1 MADTNPTS
9 ASAPSC
15 TPLEQEVLD
24 EYRLLLENLNKVK
37 TPPQKSPPNIE
48 LDV

>member
-9 ASAPSC
+9 TSAPAC

-24 EYRLLLENLNKVK
+24 EYRLLLENLNKVYSI
-37 TPPQKSPPNIE
+37 TPQPPRTIDSN
-48 LDV
+48 V